1 MPQPSWLKCRKIP
14 VTTLEYR
21 INGGGVKIIGGLE
34 MARYNNDR
42 GVGTI
47 GGGCLEKLKIVVFF
61 AKHIPFI
68 YLCEK

>member
-1 MPQPSWLKCRKIP
+1 
-14 VTTLEYR
+14 
-21 INGGGVKIIGGLE
+21 